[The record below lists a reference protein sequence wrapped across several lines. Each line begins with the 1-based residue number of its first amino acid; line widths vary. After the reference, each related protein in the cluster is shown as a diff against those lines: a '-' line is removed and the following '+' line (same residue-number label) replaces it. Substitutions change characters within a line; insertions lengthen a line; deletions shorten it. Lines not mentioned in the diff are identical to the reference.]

1 MLWLFS
7 IRSRYGKSRMHVDLY
22 NKAEI
27 ISVGCCVSAL
37 GSPTADRFEDF
48 PASILRSM
56 LRMDGVASAG
66 YPRLRTTCKAPSF
79 CFGANLLAPVGHV
92 PPWLGLISI
101 IFIGLLTFP
110 RPPLPKP
117 GKTCLFPFYRVRQLS
132 DPPFLPS
139 PISAWFFYSAIL
151 TVLNIPVHFPSSFP
165 TLYLVSH
172 RDLKPENL
180 LLTDEPSTGSSSP
193 AFGYALTGLFAIDD
207 VLHTSI

>member
-1 MLWLFS
+1 
-7 IRSRYGKSRMHVDLY
+7 
-22 NKAEI
+22 
-27 ISVGCCVSAL
+27 
-37 GSPTADRFEDF
+37 
-48 PASILRSM
+48 
-56 LRMDGVASAG
+56 MDGVASAG

-117 GKTCLFPFYRVRQLS
+117 GKTCLFPVYRVRQLS

-207 VLHTSI
+207 VLHTYISVMCADISAVIQGLSHIWCLILSFTVLYLVRPPTTPITPSYSTVTDCLCYFVIAI

>member
-110 RPPLPKP
+110 RPPRPPSRSLAKLAFF
-117 GKTCLFPFYRVRQLS
+117 LFTGFGSFPIPHSSPL
-132 DPPFLPS
+132 PFLRG
-139 PISAWFFYSAIL
+139 FF
-151 TVLNIPVHFPSSFP
+151 
-165 TLYLVSH
+165 TL
-172 RDLKPENL
+172 P
-180 LLTDEPSTGSSSP
+180 
-193 AFGYALTGLFAIDD
+193 F
-207 VLHTSI
+207 